1 MNGVQQA
8 FARIG
13 QVQARIDQL
22 KQTVFPESF
31 AKELALAQQAR
42 NSAANSVT
50 PAADQSFQP
59 TIGLLG
65 GTVSVT
71 PGHPTRRT
79 GPATWEKPPPVGTS
93 QAPEGWAGNL
103 PQRAEAWVPAIEA
116 AAGAVGLDPRLL
128 ASLVWAESE
137 FNPNALSR
145 SGAIGLAQLMP
156 KTAEGLG
163 VDPYNPLENL
173 NGGARYLQWTIEEFG
188 SYELGLAA
196 YNAGPGRVREAG
208 LNIPNIAETQ
218 AYVPKVM
225 NYFRSLGG

>member
-1 MNGVQQA
+1 VSVQQVM
-8 FARIG
+8 ARMG
-13 QVQARIDQL
+13 QVQARVEQL
-22 KQTVFPESF
+22 KQTVRPGAF
-31 AKELALAQQAR
+31 ARELAAAQQAR
-42 NSAANSVT
+42 SAASSASAGAVNPS
-50 PAADQSFQP
+50 AEP
-59 TIGLLG
+59 TIGLFG
-65 GTVSVT
+65 SPVSVA
-71 PGHPTRRT
+71 PGHPSRRT
-79 GPATWEKPPPVGTS
+79 GPATWIKPPPVGTS
-93 QAPEGWAGNL
+93 QAPAGWAGNL

-137 FNPNALSR
+137 FNPNAISR
-145 SGAIGLAQLMP
+145 SGAIGLSQLMP

-173 NGGARYLQWTIEEFG
+173 NGGARYLQWAIDEFG

-208 LNIPNIAETQ
+208 FTIPNIAETQ

-225 NYFRSLGG
+225 NYFKSLGG